1 MNETYPLGADL
12 VPAPSM
18 SVTVALHVE
27 DEPRATTAGL
37 HTTVVEVSR
46 SSTVSAKA
54 SETEP
59 SWTSSEVPVGLYVAV
74 SWWLPEPLAVGEWAT
89 VQVAVPRLSSARVQ
103 VPKSPA
109 SVPLSRLIVPTGVDA
124 IGVDAGDAQVVA

>member
-1 MNETYPLGADL
+1 
-12 VPAPSM
+12 
-18 SVTVALHVE
+18 
-27 DEPRATTAGL
+27 
-37 HTTVVEVSR
+37 
-46 SSTVSAKA
+46 
-54 SETEP
+54 
-59 SWTSSEVPVGLYVAV
+59 
-74 SWWLPEPLAVGEWAT
+74 